1 MDAGRCAEI
10 ILGLYHQF
18 RDGFEFI
25 TRRSSRRFARR
36 EWAAFQADAVERLDL
51 YRTVVDAG
59 VVGLSRALGPYA
71 ADRSLYP
78 QVKASF
84 SRCVEGAPD
93 REQAETFFNS
103 LTRRLHASNGIDSSI
118 QFIDPWP
125 FSPLPLVD
133 PRTYRTW
140 PASLGTAEIV
150 RRILGEAP
158 LQAGFTDLE
167 ADVAAVAA
175 GIDAQVGAFES
186 VDVLIPLFYRNKGCY
201 IVGRVR
207 RDGMTSP
214 LVLPLVIDGEGV
226 RVDALLTESAE
237 VSIVFSFTRSYFF
250 CDTDRPAAIVAF
262 LHDIMPRKPLNELY
276 ISLGYNKH
284 GKTLLYRDL
293 ARHLQQS
300 DDLFVEARGERGM
313 VMLVFTLPSFHVVFK
328 VIRDVFAAPK
338 TTTREQVKRQYHLV
352 FTHDRAGRLVD
363 AQEFRGLAFP
373 TRRFLPALLEQLKR
387 DASYSVT
394 VSDEEVVFH
403 HVYTERRL
411 TPLDVYLREASPEA
425 AGEAVIEYGNAIR
438 DLIGA
443 NIFPGDILLKNFGV
457 TAHGRVVFY
466 DYDELCLLTDCH
478 FRELPEPRSVQDELW
493 GEPWYSVAENDV
505 FPEEFRWFIG
515 LSGPLREIYES
526 RHADLYQVSY
536 WRDIQQRIRDGQ
548 VADIFPY
555 KAARRLHAE
564 RTPRAVGTVTNPI
577 TTRGA

>member
-25 TRRSSRRFARR
+25 TRRSAHRFARR
-36 EWAAFQADAVERLDL
+36 EWAEFHADAVERLDL

-59 VVGLSRALGPYA
+59 VVGLSRALGPYG
-71 ADRSLYP
+71 ADRALYP
-78 QVKASF
+78 QVKAAF
-84 SRCVEGAPD
+84 ARCVEDVPD

-103 LTRRLHASNGIDSSI
+103 LTRRLHASSGIDPSI

-125 FSPLPLVD
+125 FAPQPIVD
-133 PRTYRTW
+133 PHTYHTW
-140 PASLGTAEIV
+140 PASLGTADIV
-150 RRILGEAP
+150 RRLLVEAP
-158 LQAGFTDLE
+158 LLAGFTDLE
-167 ADVAAVAA
+167 GDVAAAA
-175 GIDAQVGAFES
+175 AAIDAQVGGFEA
-186 VDVLIPLFYRNKGCY
+186 VDVLRPLFYRNKGCY
-201 IVGRVR
+201 LVGRLR
-207 RDGMTSP
+207 CDGKTVP
-214 LVLPLVIDGEGV
+214 LVLPLLHDEGGV
-226 RVDALLTESAE
+226 RVDAVITEPAE

-250 CDTDRPAAIVAF
+250 CDTDRPGAIVAF

-293 ARHLQQS
+293 TRHLQQS

-313 VMLVFTLPSFHVVFK
+313 VMLVFTLPSFHVVLK

-338 TTTREQVKRQYHLV
+338 TTTRELVKRQYHLV

-363 AQEFRGLAFP
+363 AQEFRGLALP
-373 TRRFLPALLEQLKR
+373 SRRFSPDLLAQLRR

-394 VSDEEVVFH
+394 VTDDEVVFH

-411 TPLDVYLREASPEA
+411 TPLDVYLREATPEA
-425 AGEAVIEYGNAIR
+425 AAEAVIEYGNAIR

-457 TAHGRVVFY
+457 TPHGRVVFY
-466 DYDELCLLTDCH
+466 DYDELCLLTDCQ
-478 FRELPEPRSVQDELW
+478 FRDLPQPQSVQDELW

-515 LSGPLREIYES
+515 LSGRLRDIYEA
-526 RHADLYQVSY
+526 RHADLYEASY
-536 WRDIQQRIRDGQ
+536 WRHVQQRIREGD

-555 KAARRLHAE
+555 KTARRLC
-564 RTPRAVGTVTNPI
+564 RNQTPQVVGTAS
-577 TTRGA
+577 RSGQFS